1 MDKFINEFPTIAA
14 GISAAASL
22 LSAVV
27 AICALIAAKRTAW
40 KEAVYS
46 KKTVAYGDFLAA
58 FSAVCF
64 NPADR
69 DALDNLTQRFYIAA
83 MYATDGLRK
92 KMLEYYDRVCHVRT
106 AEAASIVD
114 ADIQK
119 LYYYLH
125 TDLQSTWKN
134 PKRKNKRARYGISR
148 KEYRQ
153 FLK

>member
-69 DALDNLTQRFYIAA
+69 DALDNLAQRFYIAA
-83 MYATDGLRK
+83 MYATDELRQT
-92 KMLEYYDRVCHVRT
+92 MWEYYDRVCRVRT
-106 AEAASIVD
+106 PVDASIAD
-114 ADIQK
+114 ADLQT

-125 TDLQSTWKN
+125 IDLQSTWKS
-134 PKRKNKRARYGISR
+134 PKREINESDYGMDC
-148 KEYRQ
+148 
-153 FLK
+153 